1 MSVSISRNAR
11 LGALTLAG
19 GALIQLMAGLMGA
32 LAAPWAYAGWL
43 PFCFGGLCLCEELG
57 AARPLNRAG
66 LILMGGGFC
75 ARSLLLLVPDP
86 AIAVRTEIA
95 FAFTSMGMILF
106 WSVALLHRP
115 QQPKLVG
122 MIGSLL
128 SGGSLALLLAA
139 HVAAAGMS
147 YFGFAEAFAAIAHP
161 EMNTQRAML
170 SISVVIAGWSLITA
184 ILLSTTDLNGK
195 AA

>member
-11 LGALTLAG
+11 LGALSLAG
-19 GALIQLMAGLMGA
+19 GALIQLVAGLMGA

-43 PFCFGGLCLCEELG
+43 LFCFGALCLCEELG

-66 LILMGGGFC
+66 LILMGAGFC
-75 ARSLLLLVPDP
+75 ARLLLLLVPDP
-86 AIAVRTEIA
+86 AIAVRAEIA

-184 ILLSTTDLNGK
+184 TLLSTTDLNAK